1 MTKKLTVF
9 FAVLTA
15 ICVVAAVPLMP
26 FAIRD
31 TSNMLISTIDQLDD
45 LEVRETID
53 VNDRVN
59 TFNIRTGNLHY
70 PYIYIRHSDEK
81 AITVKSDSL
90 GYMHIDPKVITSDN
104 ILTLDLNFQGRES
117 YFIPESAEEIKNT
130 LARAIAENEYC
141 TIEIAVPDGLI
152 LTMDGNDL
160 NPNHIYIDGDV
171 RYLTKDALTEP
182 TPETNTGTTTPELD
196 LTQSFNLRVQDLRN
210 NMMSLVRDNAQG
222 SFDQL
227 DFNMHL
233 NDCRIEM
240 EALLMEYAKEND
252 LINYEKYK
260 DQQQSSVATG
270 ISGIS
275 SGAILTPFDSSV
287 SESEAR
293 TLIHELSGLYLS
305 RLTVQAK
312 LDYVIYELVGNEED
326 ADLLEAKLNCE
337 KQIQTY
343 TDSITSLEEIHTDFI
358 MGLMETGL
366 LF

>member
-45 LEVRETID
+45 LEVKEHFHIPD
-53 VNDRVN
+53 HVEKLD
-59 TFNIRTGNLHY
+59 IKTGNLY
-70 PYIYIRHSDEK
+70 MPYIYIVHSNSKDV
-81 AITVKSDSL
+81 TVSSDSL
-90 GYMHIDPKVITSDN
+90 GYMHTKPMVITSDN
-104 ILTLDLNFQGRES
+104 SITIDLNFRNS
-117 YFIPESAEEIKNT
+117 SDYPFPESAEEIKNT

-260 DQQQSSVATG
+260 DQQSSVATG

-326 ADLLEAKLNCE
+326 AALLEAKLNCE

>member
-1 MTKKLTVF
+1 M
-9 FAVLTA
+9 
-15 ICVVAAVPLMP
+15 
-26 FAIRD
+26 
-31 TSNMLISTIDQLDD
+31 
-45 LEVRETID
+45 
-53 VNDRVN
+53 N

-141 TIEIAVPDGLI
+141 TIEIAVPDGLV
-152 LTMDGNDL
+152 LTMDGRDL
-160 NPNHIYIDGDV
+160 NLNDVFVDGDV
-171 RYLTKDALTEP
+171 RYLTTEDIV
-182 TPETNTGTTTPELD
+182 GTTTPEAPLPELE
-196 LTQSFNLRVQDLRN
+196 LTTSFETRVQDLRN

-252 LINYEKYK
+252 LINYDKYK
-260 DQQQSSVATG
+260 DQPQSSVATC

-275 SGAILTPFDSSV
+275 SCLHG
-287 SESEAR
+287 
-293 TLIHELSGLYLS
+293 
-305 RLTVQAK
+305 
-312 LDYVIYELVGNEED
+312 
-326 ADLLEAKLNCE
+326 
-337 KQIQTY
+337 
-343 TDSITSLEEIHTDFI
+343 
-358 MGLMETGL
+358 
-366 LF
+366 

>member
-1 MTKKLTVF
+1 MTKKLTIF

-15 ICVVAAVPLMP
+15 ICVVAAVPLIP

-31 TSNMLISTIDQLDD
+31 TSNMLVSTVDALDD
-45 LEVRETID
+45 MEVKEQFHIPD
-53 VNDRVN
+53 NVEKLD
-59 TFNIRTGNLHY
+59 IRTGNLY
-70 PYIYIRHSDEK
+70 MPYIYIVHSNSKDV
-81 AITVKSDSL
+81 TVRSDSL
-90 GYMHIDPKVITSDN
+90 GYMHIKPMIITAENS
-104 ILTLDLNFQGRES
+104 ITIDLNFQNTPD
-117 YFIPESAEEIKNT
+117 YPFPDSAQEIQNA

-141 TIEIAVPDGLI
+141 TIEIAVPDGLV
-152 LTMDGNDL
+152 LTMDGRDL
-160 NPNHIYIDGDV
+160 NLNDVFVDGDV
-171 RYLTKDALTEP
+171 RYLTTEDIV
-182 TPETNTGTTTPELD
+182 GTTTPEAPLPELE
-196 LTQSFNLRVQDLRN
+196 LTTSFETRVQDLRN

-252 LINYEKYK
+252 LINYDKYK
-260 DQQQSSVATG
+260 DQPQSSVATG

-275 SGAILTPFDSSV
+275 SGAILTPFDTSV

-293 TLIHELSGLYLS
+293 TLIHDLTGLYLS

-312 LDYVIYELVGNEED
+312 LDYTVYELVGNEED
-326 ADLLEAKLNCE
+326 PELLEAKMDYE
-337 KQIQTY
+337 AAIQTY
-343 TDSITSLEEIHTDFI
+343 TDSITSLEELHTDFI